1 MDWAESCSGI
11 RNTTLGSLSPIQ
23 DDPVEAAH
31 FLSLIDFTPVLS
43 ILLGY
48 YCEEWRS
55 RHPPEA
61 MLRLVAYRIVKGF
74 VYLTDLW
81 RDLKARPE
89 VALRLGFTRVPSYGA
104 IWHFINIRLGA
115 DGFERIRVAV
125 LRLVEE
131 ACAKRGSA
139 WSGRV
144 SVDATPMEA
153 LRGDKEAA
161 YNGYY
166 RMLCYLVHKVVDCT
180 SHLTLTWHVAPG
192 DVDEGGLLTALILKA
207 RSFGFKIREAF
218 MDNGYTSLQNYASLW
233 HMGVKA
239 WIGFR
244 RKARRG
250 WRGKLKTLRLRY
262 RKMYRK
268 GLLSAEA
275 IRSLRFD
282 PKPERIS
289 LNKLLLALF
298 LTGQHEYVGAY
309 LRNLSL
315 EAHRKLRKRWL
326 KKYHGKRNMVEGSN
340 GHHKTQLNLDRLSA
354 KGLEKAKSHASQVF
368 LTEAIVAYGK
378 VQRGATS
385 NLTRMAELI

>member
-1 MDWAESCSGI
+1 M
-11 RNTTLGSLSPIQ
+11 SPIQ
-23 DDPVEAAH
+23 DDPVDAAR

-43 ILLGY
+43 VLLGY

-61 MLRLVAYRIVKGF
+61 NLRLVAYRMIKGF
-74 VYLTDLW
+74 EYLTDLW

-89 VALRLGFTRVPSYGA
+89 AALRLGFTRVPSYGA
-104 IWHFINIRLGA
+104 IWHFINIRLGVE
-115 DGFERIRVAV
+115 GFERIRVAV

-131 ACAKRGSA
+131 ACAKHGSA
-139 WSGRV
+139 WNGRV
-144 SVDATPMEA
+144 SVDATPIEA

-180 SHLTLTWHVAPG
+180 SRLTLTWHVAPG

-207 RSFGFKIREAF
+207 RSLGFKIREAF

-233 HMGVKA
+233 LMGVKA

-244 RKARRG
+244 RRARRG

-268 GLLSAEA
+268 GLLSTKA

-282 PKPERIS
+282 PKPGRIS

-315 EAHRKLRKRWL
+315 KAHRKLRKRWL
-326 KKYHGKRNMVEGSN
+326 KKYHGNRNMVEGSN

-354 KGLEKAKSHASQVF
+354 KGLEKAKNHASQVF
-368 LTEAIVAYGK
+368 LTEAIVAYGR
-378 VQRGATS
+378 VQHGTTS